1 MKKTLAILLAIL
13 CVQCCTICGEI
24 FRGGV
29 HSALQLSLKIP

>member
-24 FRGGV
+24 FRGGGYTL
-29 HSALQLSLKIP
+29 HYSYR